1 MKTVFIAAAIALA
14 TVSTAQAHDYIN
26 QVAQARDS
34 LVQARDILQGIACRA
49 TEQDVHNNMITCPFA
64 RAIDNG
70 LKWIDEIK
78 PGDTNQ
84 EAQRKIDNATSVM
97 EQPDEETIQAI
108 WKSPWV
114 KPHQAEFATA
124 LTLSMNV
131 NGYLG
136 LLYRDTKAHTQP
148 APTLESVKKR
158 LQQN

>member
-1 MKTVFIAAAIALA
+1 MKTVFIAATIALA
-14 TVSTAQAHDYIN
+14 TVST
-26 QVAQARDS
+26 AQARDS
-34 LVQARDILQGIACRA
+34 LVQARDIFQGIACRA

-108 WKSPWV
+108 DWTVTRTGGLSR
-114 KPHQAEFATA
+114 
-124 LTLSMNV
+124 LTMVITRSRAMI
-131 NGYLG
+131 
-136 LLYRDTKAHTQP
+136 RKI
-148 APTLESVKKR
+148 
-158 LQQN
+158 